1 MGSRVLFEFLGNSR
15 VDGGSFR
22 VHRCQRF
29 LGGAPP
35 GGEAPSVVG
44 LVMSV
49 RPCIHPKP

>member
-1 MGSRVLFEFLGNSR
+1 MRVQGQPWRVWVGGSRVRDFIKVLDFW
-15 VDGGSFR
+15 
-22 VHRCQRF
+22 
-29 LGGAPP
+29 GGAPPP